1 MAVNSDHIEI
11 IKHIDSDVGPVTR
24 VCGSTDCGEVAVRLL
39 SWMWLLGAVVLL
51 PGQAIADVTITD
63 WRGRSASFTEGTVV
77 SDGVTVVYHT
87 AGDGPLAIFIH
98 SITGPWFD
106 FRHQM
111 VALSAQYRVVAM
123 STRGTDQ
130 SDKPVGVEHYTS
142 AKIAGDL
149 NAIIDHFGEDKA
161 ILIGQDSGG
170 LHAWHFA
177 MTYPERTDR
186 LISLGSIHPA
196 GLLRELVTNPDQQ
209 RASRFQRGMQ
219 ENPDA
224 GAVFGERLRN
234 RRPIQGEPAELAQ
247 LRTEAYERLDPE
259 SIVNFYKANWPT
271 SPVTMETEAFGFT
284 FGEFP
289 PVTAPTLFIYGK
301 DSGPF
306 QTPTLNDMWE
316 WVEGDLTIH
325 VLPGVGHNPHTEVP
339 EFVTPRI
346 MEWLATRR

>member
-1 MAVNSDHIEI
+1 M
-11 IKHIDSDVGPVTR
+11 
-24 VCGSTDCGEVAVRLL
+24 RLRN
-39 SWMWLLGAVVLL
+39 WIVLLGVGVL
-51 PGQAIADVTITD
+51 PAGQAMADVTLSD
-63 WRGRSASFTEGTVV
+63 WRGRTASFTETAVD
-77 SDGVTVVYHT
+77 SNGVKIVYHT
-87 AGDGPLAIFIH
+87 AGDGPLVIFVH

-106 FRHQM
+106 FRHQL
-111 VALSAQYRVVAM
+111 VALSEQYRVVAM
-123 STRGTDQ
+123 STRGTDK

-142 AKIAGDL
+142 AKIAGDI
-149 NAIIDHFGEDKA
+149 NAIIDDCEEDKA
-161 ILIGQDSGG
+161 IIIGQDSGG

-196 GLLRELVTNPDQQ
+196 GLIRELVSNPDQQ
-209 RASRFQRGMQ
+209 RASTFQRGMQ

-224 GAVFGERLRN
+224 GAALGDRLRN
-234 RRPIQGEPAELAQ
+234 RRPVQGESAELAL
-247 LRTEAYERLDPE
+247 LRTDAYERLDPE

-271 SPVTMETEAFGFT
+271 SPVTMATEGFGFR

-289 PVTAPTLFIYGK
+289 PVKAPTLFIYGK

-306 QTPTLNDMWE
+306 QNPTLNDMWE
-316 WVEGDLTIH
+316 WVERDLTIH
-325 VLPGVGHNPHTEVP
+325 VLPGVGHNPHTQAP

>member
-1 MAVNSDHIEI
+1 MRLSRMLL
-11 IKHIDSDVGPVTR
+11 VGLV
-24 VCGSTDCGEVAVRLL
+24 GG
-39 SWMWLLGAVVLL
+39 GACL
-51 PGQAIADVTITD
+51 PGSALADVTLSD
-63 WRGRSASFTEGTVV
+63 WQGRSVMFTEAAVE
-77 SDGVTVVYHT
+77 SDGVTIVYHT
-87 AGDGPLAIFIH
+87 AGDGPLVIFIH

-106 FRHQM
+106 FRHQL

-123 STRGTDQ
+123 STRGTDK
-130 SDKPVGVEHYTS
+130 SDKPIGVEHYTS
-142 AKIAGDL
+142 AKIAGDI
-149 NAIIDHFGEDKA
+149 NAIIDDVGAHSA
-161 ILIGQDSGG
+161 IIVGQDSGG

-177 MTYPERTDR
+177 MTYPARTDR

-196 GLLRELVTNPDQQ
+196 GLIRELVDNPDQQ

-224 GAVFGERLRN
+224 GAALGERLRN
-234 RRPIQGEPAELAQ
+234 RQPSADEPAELAA
-247 LRTEAYERLDPE
+247 LRAEAYQRLDPE

-271 SPVTMETEAFGFT
+271 SPVTLATAAFGFR

-289 PVTAPTLFIYGK
+289 PVLAPTLFIYGK

-306 QTPTLNDMWE
+306 RNPTLNDMWD

-346 MEWLATRR
+346 LEWLTTTR